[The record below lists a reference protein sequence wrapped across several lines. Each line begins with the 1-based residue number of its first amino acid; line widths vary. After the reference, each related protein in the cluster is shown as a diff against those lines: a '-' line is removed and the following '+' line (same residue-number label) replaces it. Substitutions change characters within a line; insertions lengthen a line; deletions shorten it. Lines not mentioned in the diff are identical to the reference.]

1 MKKYEVE
8 IHFVNGDKVQA
19 RVDARNRKDALRR
32 VKETAQ
38 YEDFASQCGDVVAEY
53 AEPVYIEPVSNDDF
67 VVTAILNKPWWH
79 MVANMKKGIRV
90 DFKDGMYNETQ
101 RIVRFGG
108 EEMSALDE
116 ATALREIGDF
126 MYENFKRLI

>member
-1 MKKYEVE
+1 
-8 IHFVNGDKVQA
+8 
-19 RVDARNRKDALRR
+19 
-32 VKETAQ
+32 
-38 YEDFASQCGDVVAEY
+38 
-53 AEPVYIEPVSNDDF
+53 
-67 VVTAILNKPWWH
+67 
-79 MVANMKKGIRV
+79 
-90 DFKDGMYNETQ
+90 MYNETQ